1 MQISAQGDY
10 AVRAAIELAA
20 QPGEPMSTET
30 IASRQEIP
38 LPFCAKILNELRAAG
53 LVRSRRGPG
62 GGYLLQRAGD
72 EITLIEVLEAVEGP
86 FGEVSGRDPD
96 SVHPPGSA
104 AELRVVWLALR
115 ASLKNVVEG
124 VTLADIVEATVAP
137 EIAALAGVKRAKA

>member
-20 QPGEPMSTET
+20 RPGEPMSTET

-38 LPFCAKILNELRAAG
+38 LPFCAKILNELRSAG

-62 GGYLLQRAGD
+62 GGYLLQRAP
-72 EITLIEVLEAVEGP
+72 EEMALIEILEAVEGP
-86 FGEVSGRDPD
+86 FGEVSGRDPEM
-96 SVHPPGSA
+96 VHPPGSA

-115 ASLKNVVEG
+115 TSMKNVVEG
-124 VTLADIVEATVAP
+124 VTLADVVDATVPA
-137 EIAALAGVKRAKA
+137 EIAALAGAKPAKA